1 MSKMKLVVIGNGMA
15 GVKCVE
21 EIIALGPDTYEIV
34 IYGNEPRPNYN
45 RIMLSKVLQGEH
57 SLQDIII
64 NDWTWYN
71 DHGIRLRTGETVNR
85 INTHAKYVETESG
98 LREVYDILILA
109 TGSSPYIPPI
119 PGIDKERVMSF
130 RTIDDCTRMSD
141 YSKEYHKAA
150 VIGGGL
156 LGLEAARGL
165 LHLGM
170 EAVVV
175 HNAPYIMNRQLD
187 LKAASMLQQEL
198 EAQGMTFLLAKNTQK
213 IIGRSQVQGL
223 LFTDG
228 SKLEAQVVVVAVGIR
243 PNVDLAWRSGIA
255 TNRAIVVDDYMRT
268 SVPDIYAVGECAEHR
283 GISYGLVAPLYEQGK
298 VLARMLCGQETPEY
312 KGSVPYSQLKVSG
325 VDVFSAGE
333 INGDGLQTAI
343 QTLDGIRGTYKKVL
357 MQAGKVRGAILFGDT
372 AEGTALLGLV
382 QRGADVVELAPREGS
397 PDPAEIAAAALP
409 ELETVCACNNV
420 SKAAIMKAIRDQ
432 ALETADQVREHTK
445 ASGSCGGCRP
455 MVAALVKHTHQ
466 LKNNGGVEAMDKP
479 DKVTQM
485 PVCSCTTLGH
495 AELKER
501 LDHILVS
508 REDGVDAE
516 DPQQQHASVLTRQTN
531 LTIIMQKLGWGS
543 ERGCAV
549 CRPSIQYYMQVSTST
564 MNERVTIIDEHPAA
578 ERESMRPQSME
589 EGIERKHEVQ
599 IRWDEGIPISSYTLD
614 AGGLAAKLRASWT
627 DAHMPSPVNV
637 GIAPRPGSWVS
648 ALVQDIGLLASP
660 AGWEIYAGGH
670 AEHPVKEGRLLGV
683 AETELQAAMLASACL
698 QWYRQTAWYDEPLWA
713 WAERLGFMSIRETL
727 LDDQFQKELAIGIIA
742 ERQGWG
748 NGIICEFRTD
758 SFKASCKGDPMS
770 VLQCAMQNDS

>member
-1 MSKMKLVVIGNGMA
+1 MSKTKLVVIGNGMA

-57 SLQDIII
+57 SLQDILI
-64 NDWTWYN
+64 NDWTWYD
-71 DHGIRLRTGETVNR
+71 DHGIRLRTGETINR

-98 LREVYDILILA
+98 IRETYDILILA
-109 TGSSPYIPPI
+109 TGSSPFIPPI

-213 IIGRSQVQGL
+213 IIGRSQAQGL

-228 SKLEAQVVVVAVGIR
+228 SRLEAQVVVVAVGIR
-243 PNVDLAWRSGIA
+243 PNVDLARRSGIA

-298 VLARMLCGQETPEY
+298 VLARTLCGQETTEY

-333 INGDGLQTAI
+333 INGEGLQTAI
-343 QTLDGIRGTYKKVL
+343 QMLDGIRGTYKKVL

-382 QRGADVVELAPREGS
+382 QRGADVAELAPREGS
-397 PDPAEIAAAALP
+397 QDPAEIAAAALP
-409 ELETVCACNNV
+409 EQDTVCACNNV
-420 SKAAIMKAIRDQ
+420 TKAAIMKAIREQ
-432 ALETADQVREHTK
+432 GLETADQVREHTK

-466 LKNNGGVEAMDKP
+466 LKNNGDVKALGKP
-479 DKVTQM
+479 DRVTEM

-501 LDHILVS
+501 LDHILVL

-516 DPQQQHASVLTRQTN
+516 EPQQHSSVFTRQMN

-543 ERGCAV
+543 EHGCTV
-549 CRPSIQYYMQVSTST
+549 CRPSIHYYMQVSTST
-564 MNERVTIIDEHPAA
+564 MNERVAITDVHSAA
-578 ERESMRPQSME
+578 EREGMRQQSME
-589 EGIERKHEVQ
+589 AGIEHKHEVQ
-599 IRWDEGIPISSYTLD
+599 VRWDEGIPLSSYTLE
-614 AGGLAAKLRASWT
+614 AGGLGAILLASWT
-627 DAHMPSPVNV
+627 GAHMPSPVNV
-637 GIAPRPGSWVS
+637 GIAPQPGSWVS

-660 AGWEIYAGGH
+660 VGWEIYVGGH

-698 QWYRQTAWYDEPLWA
+698 QWYRQTAWYEEPLWA
-713 WAERLGFMSIRETL
+713 WTERLGFMSIREVL
-727 LDDQFQKELAIGIIA
+727 LDDQLQTELATK
-742 ERQGWG
+742 R
-748 NGIICEFRTD
+748 
-758 SFKASCKGDPMS
+758 
-770 VLQCAMQNDS
+770 NDELGLVNHS

>member
-1 MSKMKLVVIGNGMA
+1 MSKKKLVIIGNGMA

-21 EIIALGPDTYEIV
+21 EIIALEPDSYEIV

-64 NDWTWYN
+64 NDWNWYKE
-71 DHGIRLRTGETVNR
+71 HGIRLCTGEMVHR
-85 INTHAKYVETESG
+85 INTQANYIETESG
-98 LREVYDILILA
+98 IRETYDILILA
-109 TGSSPYIPPI
+109 TGSSPFVPPI

-130 RTIDDCTRMSD
+130 RTIDDCTRMSE
-141 YSKEYHKAA
+141 YSKEYRKAA

-213 IIGRSQVQGL
+213 IIGRSQAQGL

-243 PNVDLAWRSGIA
+243 PNVDLARRSGIA

-268 SVPDIYAVGECAEHR
+268 SVPGIYAVGECAEHR

-298 VLARMLCGQETPEY
+298 VLARTLCGQDTPEY
-312 KGSVPYSQLKVSG
+312 KGSIPYSQLKVSG

-333 INGDGLQTAI
+333 ISGEGLQTAI

-357 MQAGKVRGAILFGDT
+357 MKAGKVRGAILFGDT

-382 QRGADVVELAPREGS
+382 QRGAEVAELAPREDA
-397 PDPAEIAAAALP
+397 PDPAEMAAAALP
-409 ELETVCACNNV
+409 DQETVCACNNV
-420 SKAAIMKAIRDQ
+420 TKAVIMKAIQ
-432 ALETADQVREHTK
+432 EQGLQTADQVREQTK

-455 MVAALVKHTHQ
+455 MVAALVKHTHNQ
-466 LKNNGGVEAMDKP
+466 KNNGGAGT
-479 DKVTQM
+479 VTQLEEKSVM
-485 PVCSCTTLGH
+485 PVCSCTDLSH
-495 AELKER
+495 AGLKES
-501 LDHILVS
+501 LDHIL
-508 REDGVDAE
+508 REEHMDILHHQPVI
-516 DPQQQHASVLTRQTN
+516 TRQIDIT
-531 LTIIMQKLGWGS
+531 LILQKLDWAT
-543 ERGCAV
+543 EQGCTV
-549 CRPSIQYYMQVSTST
+549 CRPSIHYYLQVSTST
-564 MNERVTIIDEHPAA
+564 MNERVTIADEHPAA
-578 ERESMRPQSME
+578 GRGGMQQQFME
-589 EGIERKHEVQ
+589 AGIKRKHEIQ
-599 IRWDEGIPISSYTLD
+599 IRWDDGIPLSSYTLD
-614 AGGLAAKLRASWT
+614 VGDLAAKLCSSWT

-637 GIAPRPGSWVS
+637 GIAPRPGSLVS
-648 ALVQDIGLLASP
+648 ALVQDLGLLASP
-660 AGWEIYAGGH
+660 VGWEIYAGGH

-683 AETELQAAMLASACL
+683 AETELQAALLATACL

-713 WAERLGFMSIRETL
+713 WTERLGFMAIRETL
-727 LDDQFQKELAIGIIA
+727 LDDQFQKELAMGIIA

-748 NGIICEFRTD
+748 NEITREFRTD
-758 SFKASCKGDPMS
+758 SFKASCKGDSMS

>member
-1 MSKMKLVVIGNGMA
+1 MSKKKLVIIGNGMA

-21 EIIALGPDTYEIV
+21 EIIALEPDRYEIV

-64 NDWTWYN
+64 NDWNWYKE
-71 DHGIRLRTGETVNR
+71 HGIRLCTGETVHR
-85 INTHAKYVETESG
+85 INTQANYIETESG
-98 LREVYDILILA
+98 IRETYDILILA
-109 TGSSPYIPPI
+109 TGSSPFVPPI

-130 RTIDDCTRMSD
+130 RTIDDCTRMSE
-141 YSKEYHKAA
+141 YSKEYRKAA

-175 HNAPYIMNRQLD
+175 HNAHYIMNRQLD

-213 IIGRSQVQGL
+213 IIGRSQAQGL

-243 PNVDLAWRSGIA
+243 PNVDLARRSGIA

-268 SVPDIYAVGECAEHR
+268 SVRGIYAVGECAEHR

-298 VLARMLCGQETPEY
+298 VLARTLCGQDTPEY
-312 KGSVPYSQLKVSG
+312 KGSIPYSQLKVSG

-333 INGDGLQTAI
+333 ISGEGLQTAI

-357 MQAGKVRGAILFGDT
+357 MKAGKVRGAILFGDT
-372 AEGTALLGLV
+372 AEGRALLGLV
-382 QRGADVVELAPREGS
+382 QRGAEVAELAPREDA
-397 PDPAEIAAAALP
+397 PDPAEMAAAALP
-409 ELETVCACNNV
+409 DQETVCACNNV
-420 SKAAIMKAIRDQ
+420 TKAVIMKAIQ
-432 ALETADQVREHTK
+432 GQGLQTADQVREQTK

-455 MVAALVKHTHQ
+455 MVAALVKHTHNQ
-466 LKNNGGVEAMDKP
+466 KNNGGAGT
-479 DKVTQM
+479 VTQLEEKSVI
-485 PVCSCTTLGH
+485 PVCSCTYLGH
-495 AELKER
+495 AGLKEA
-501 LDHILVS
+501 LDHIL
-508 REDGVDAE
+508 REEHMDILHHQPVI
-516 DPQQQHASVLTRQTN
+516 TRQIDIT
-531 LTIIMQKLGWGS
+531 LILQKLDWGT
-543 ERGCAV
+543 EQGCTV
-549 CRPSIQYYMQVSTST
+549 CRPSIHYYLQVSTST
-564 MNERVTIIDEHPAA
+564 MNERVTITDEHPAA
-578 ERESMRPQSME
+578 ERVGMQQHLME
-589 EGIERKHEVQ
+589 AGIKRKHEIQ
-599 IRWDEGIPISSYTLD
+599 IRWDDGNPLSSYTLD
-614 AGGLAAKLRASWT
+614 VGDLAAKLRSSWT
-627 DAHMPSPVNV
+627 DAHMPSLVNV
-637 GIAPRPGSWVS
+637 GIAPRPGSLVS
-648 ALVQDIGLLASP
+648 ALVQDLGLLASP
-660 AGWEIYAGGH
+660 VGWEIYAGGH

-683 AETELQAAMLASACL
+683 AETELQAALLATACL

-713 WAERLGFMSIRETL
+713 WTERLGFMAIRETL
-727 LDDQFQKELAIGIIA
+727 LDDQFQKELAMGIIA

-748 NGIICEFRTD
+748 NEITREFRID
-758 SFKASCKGDPMS
+758 SFKASCKGDSMS
-770 VLQCAMQNDS
+770 VLQCAVQNDR